1 MDRIDWGV
9 ENEMQVQVREFM
21 MSKYQERG
29 SSERALSPEG
39 KLLRFRLVHEE
50 AGELCSAIMKG
61 DEVEVVDGICDLL
74 YVTFGA
80 AEAYGINIKPF
91 FDEVHRTNML
101 KVPEHQDTFG
111 KVLKGPLWEKPK
123 IAELLTQLTVDGAMA
138 QLNDDPSEWEIDAMP
153 EALLE
158 ETDGN

>member
-1 MDRIDWGV
+1 M
-9 ENEMQVQVREFM
+9 
-21 MSKYQERG
+21 
-29 SSERALSPEG
+29 PEATATLRYR
-39 KLLRFRLVHEE
+39 LLDE
-50 AGELCSAIMKG
+50 ADELRRAIMAE
-61 DEVEVVDGICDLL
+61 DTVEMIDGICDTL
-74 YVTFGA
+74 YVVFGLC
-80 AEAYGINIKPF
+80 EAIGIVDIGPF